1 MFPWKT
7 EWGKKITFMR
17 ATSKTTSQS
26 GFYDMF
32 LNSEK
37 SPQEIQDKETSHK
50 EEITFLLQLIR
61 KMWKTGERTDSNF
74 LKPATIWSRECWTE
88 WKYFEINLG
97 ITFNLPYNTQNCSCT
112 TVAFVFVIYDLIN
125 SIRHD

>member
-1 MFPWKT
+1 
-7 EWGKKITFMR
+7 MR

-61 KMWKTGERTDSNF
+61 KM
-74 LKPATIWSRECWTE
+74 
-88 WKYFEINLG
+88 
-97 ITFNLPYNTQNCSCT
+97 
-112 TVAFVFVIYDLIN
+112 
-125 SIRHD
+125 